1 MTESTTLPAARPRKI
16 LTQIAPV
23 TWEHPADRAALQSL
37 RSVPGFDEVVKK
49 IYGFIG
55 ERGVRLFFQADAV
68 RVGPTQFPRLNQLYT
83 DVLTSMDW
91 SERPELFVSQ
101 TPFANAGAFGM
112 DKPFIV
118 INSGTLRLLDDDEV
132 RNVLGHEL
140 GHVMSGHAL
149 YHTILVLILNV
160 SLGALPFL
168 AGIAIL
174 PIQLALL
181 EWFRKSEL
189 SSDRAGLLACQD
201 PTASL
206 RVNLKFAGG
215 GDMSQMDLNAFLAQ
229 AREYEAAGGALDR
242 IFKILGVLGRTH
254 PFNTV
259 RAAELQRW
267 IEEGH
272 YDRVLQGEYTTR
284 GPGYRRSAGA
294 LYEGSEGRRGRR
306 RGHRQAG
313 GPGLLGR
320 LQEEVRVL
328 VVGGGGREHAL
339 CWALKR
345 DTPDADLFAAPGN
358 PGTAQL
364 GANLDIPATAVD
376 DLVGAVR
383 QHDIDY
389 TIVGPE
395 APLAAGLAD
404 RLRAAGHAVFGPSQ
418 AAARIESSKAF
429 AKDVM
434 QRARIPT
441 AASRTFTALDPA
453 LVYIKRH
460 AEPLVVKASGLAGGK
475 GAVVCATRDDAA
487 RTVRA
492 MLAEGAFGDAGREVV
507 VEDFLEGEELSVLAL
522 TDGDQLV
529 LLPAAQDHKRLGDG
543 DAGPNTGGMG
553 AYCPVSIATDG
564 LREQL
569 RRRVLEPA
577 LRELAARGAPYQG
590 VLYAGI
596 MLAAD
601 GTPSVL
607 EFNCRFG
614 DPETQALLP
623 VLPGVTT
630 HLRDIAM
637 GNWRPRDT
645 ILSPSRAAVATVL
658 AASGYPD
665 KPRLGAAVDVPRD
678 LEPGTLVFHAGT
690 SRDPDGTVRV
700 AGGRVLTVTGL
711 GDTVAAARERS
722 AQGCELIGFEGKTY
736 RRDIAWREIRR
747 TAEGAGAARG

>member
-1 MTESTTLPAARPRKI
+1 MSEPTGLPAARPRKI

-49 IYGFIG
+49 VYGFIG
-55 ERGVRLFFQADAV
+55 EPGVRLIFQADAV

-112 DKPFIV
+112 DRPFIV
-118 INSGTLRLLDDDEV
+118 INSGTLRLLDDDEM

-189 SSDRAGLLACQD
+189 SSDRAGLLGCQD

-215 GDMSQMDLNAFLAQ
+215 GDMSQMDLNAFLMQ
-229 AREYEAAGGALDR
+229 AKEYEEAGGALDR
-242 IFKILGVLGRTH
+242 IFKILGVLGRSH

-272 YDRVLQGEYTTR
+272 YDRVLQGEYTRR
-284 GPGYRRSAGA
+284 GPEAEARPVDQDIDEA
-294 LYEGSEGRRGRR
+294 
-306 RGHRQAG
+306 
-313 GPGLLGR
+313 
-320 LQEEVRVL
+320 
-328 VVGGGGREHAL
+328 REHAL